1 MATRKAFLLVLI
13 LAACSRSEAKSPAN
27 SPEPPLKMELKDR
40 LDEAAELLAE
50 FRGRVASPVVK
61 RARCVAVVP
70 AILKGGFIVGA
81 RHGSGFATCRV
92 ASGWSA
98 PAPITISGA
107 SAGLQIGVQ
116 SVDLL
121 MLVMTEAGM
130 KRLLRTKFTL
140 GADMSVS
147 AGPVGKGSEGDTDA
161 ALKTEA
167 LSYSRSRGL
176 FAGVELNGASV
187 QQDVDAM
194 EALYGQRVE
203 FQRVLM
209 GELPVPPEAQ
219 RFISSVGETF

>member
-1 MATRKAFLLVLI
+1 
-13 LAACSRSEAKSPAN
+13 
-27 SPEPPLKMELKDR
+27 MELKDR
-40 LDEAAELLAE
+40 LDDATELLAE

-61 RARCVAVVP
+61 RARCVAIVP

-81 RHGSGFATCRV
+81 RHGNGFATCRL

-107 SAGLQIGVQ
+107 SAGFQVGLQ
-116 SVDLL
+116 SVDLV
-121 MLVMTEAGM
+121 MLVMTDAGM
-130 KRLLRTKFTL
+130 KRLLRTKLTL

-147 AGPVGKGSEGDTDA
+147 AGPIGKGREVDTDA
-161 ALKTEA
+161 AMKTEA

-187 QQDVDAM
+187 AQDEGAM
-194 EALYGQRVE
+194 EALYGPRVE
-203 FQRVLM
+203 FQRVLT

-219 RFISSVGETF
+219 RFIAAVGETF